1 MARQRKSLDEQILVL
16 DGQIDK
22 LQSRMESL
30 LQQREVLATRKREEE
45 LGELYEFM
53 KENGVSI
60 QELYHLIGQESRETE
75 EEQQQETA

>member
-30 LQQREVLATRKREEE
+30 LQQREVLAARKREEE

-53 KENGVSI
+53 KENRVSI

-75 EEQQQETA
+75 EEQQETA